1 MRARTRKTKET
12 SGPVAFNDMVRLLK
26 WWRCFREAEARTIK
40 ELPSFL
46 ITLLAGYAFD
56 QRDVR
61 ASFGEAIAD
70 WFGFLA
76 RAVRQRARIAFDD
89 FGSPPSS
96 PGRNWEILDPVN
108 AENNVVDKW
117 TGVMADELAG
127 WLEDSRDAMY
137 EAIAAFQDDRESD
150 GVECLLRVFGPPIRH
165 HSEGEE

>member
-1 MRARTRKTKET
+1 VRARTRKTKET